1 MPAETSEHEVAHGR
15 VDHGLARLQLVLI
28 VLGQAAKAPQPAEGA
43 FHSPA
48 VRLHLHAGGLGL
60 LLGAL
65 DDLDPPA
72 ELLAQL
78 LHQRA
83 AVGGISPDEREARQ
97 WRAEQA
103 QCVSHQAPAIAV
115 LYVGGPDHD
124 FEQEALGVD
133 QEMPLAPAHLLV
145 RVVAAWPPFC
155 VVLTDWLSRIAALG
169 VTSRPI

>member
-43 FHSPA
+43 LHNPA
-48 VRLHLHAGGLGL
+48 VRLHLEAGGLGL

-83 AVGGISPDEREARQ
+83 AVGGIGPDEREPQSVDASLL
-97 WRAEQA
+97 RAA
-103 QCVSHQAPAIAV
+103 VFLVVTIAPEGEV
-115 LYVGGPDHD
+115 PSMLV
-124 FEQEALGVD
+124 V
-133 QEMPLAPAHLLV
+133 QEMLTFAQHL
-145 RVVAAWPPFC
+145 
-155 VVLTDWLSRIAALG
+155 DWCS
-169 VTSRPI
+169 